1 MQFNLQETSV
11 ILLRKMLSPQKS
23 ACTVYLNINRFLA
36 PTQIQHSVQVCF
48 N

>member
-1 MQFNLQETSV
+1 MQFNFQETIF
-11 ILLRKMLSPQKS
+11 ILLRKILSPQKS
-23 ACTVYLNINRFLA
+23 ACTVYLNINRSLE